1 MMVVYS
7 GFKIIDIGCFDLYYV
22 IKGANK
28 MGNVNVNIYM
38 GKKLKGQF
46 ESDIVDEKLNKE
58 TIDAMNEVKMMEK
71 DPSFGKT
78 YSNIDELMKDL
89 LW

>member
-7 GFKIIDIGCFDLYYV
+7 WFKITDIGYFDLYYV

-28 MGNVNVNIYM
+28 MGNVNVNIHT

-89 LW
+89 L

>member
-89 LW
+89 L

>member
-1 MMVVYS
+1 MVVYS

-89 LW
+89 L